1 MFVKNPEYFL
11 TIAKE
16 RSISKAAEQLYLSQ
30 PYLSQYLA
38 KLEHTLGVA
47 LMDRSHTPLT
57 LTTAGEVF
65 YAYLERQ
72 SYLDRQLFSDLRDI
86 QDRNRPVLHIGVS
99 PWRGAML
106 LPDILPLFTPQFP
119 DVQVV
124 LHEAAVPEL
133 TKLAEDSVIDFCI
146 MHIPSDLTELSYELI
161 MREHVFLIGHKSH
174 PLLRGLDSPY
184 DRPLQFTQLRQLE
197 HERIIMLPSDWRLAK
212 LLYLLRTEHRSP
224 EHPGHHQQHH
234 RYQPGGREHGLCL
247 FAGERHLPHPLSGPA
262 CLLYH
267 RGPAPHLPHGGGVQE
282 KRLPLPRRPGLY
294 RPDKGVLP
302 AVQPGWEFLKKST
315 GPMGP
320 VDFLIFTYRNPP
332 TP

>member
-1 MFVKNPEYFL
+1 MIADLARTLGGALMFVKNPEYFL

-57 LTTAGEVF
+57 LTSAGEVF

-106 LPDILPLFTPQFP
+106 LPDILPLFTPQYP

-133 TKLAEDSVIDFCI
+133 TKLAEDSVIDFCV
-146 MHIPSDLTELSYELI
+146 MHIPTDLTELSYELI
-161 MREHVFLIGHKSH
+161 MRERVFLIGHKDH
-174 PLLRGLDSPY
+174 PLLQGLDSPY

-212 LLYLLRTEHRSP
+212 LLYNTFS
-224 EHPGHHQQHH
+224 
-234 RYQPGGREHGLCL
+234 
-247 FAGERHLPHPLSGPA
+247 
-262 CLLYH
+262 
-267 RGPAPHLPHGGGVQE
+267 
-282 KRLPLPRRPGLY
+282 
-294 RPDKGVLP
+294 VLN
-302 AVQPGWEFLKKST
+302 V
-315 GPMGP
+315 
-320 VDFLIFTYRNPP
+320 
-332 TP
+332 